1 MYQPVELLRSDQV
14 AGSQGLCLPFRDAN
28 LCGKRRGA
36 SECGQNTPLA
46 TQSRDAFGWEAVYEK
61 LKELHLGE
69 CAEHERTGRWVG
81 RLARA
86 VAVLAVLLI
95 TGVLVVWRQLA

>member
-1 MYQPVELLRSDQV
+1 MWKASRL
-14 AGSQGLCLPFRDAN
+14 
-28 LCGKRRGA
+28 

-46 TQSRDAFGWEAVYEK
+46 THSRDAFGWEAVYEK

-81 RLARA
+81 RL
-86 VAVLAVLLI
+86 VGYNPQVTCNSLA
-95 TGVLVVWRQLA
+95 